1 MPYYITPNGRI
12 RFGTM
17 TCKGVLNAENVYL
30 THDDAQAVLDVKERT
45 AFYDKLSV
53 GNNLCKRALHHIHDL
68 NTNNVIMR
76 VEIDRLKQLVKEQD
90 NAGEN

>member
-30 THDDAQAVLDVKERT
+30 THDDAQAVLDVKE
-45 AFYDKLSV
+45 V
-53 GNNLCKRALHHIHDL
+53 GNIRADQLAVVLEWEPDLQRQIANTSSLLHLLQVLIPP
-68 NTNNVIMR
+68 
-76 VEIDRLKQLVKEQD
+76 RLHCRRER
-90 NAGEN
+90 